1 MKFNKR
7 SDVFVEHDPFFKDEI
22 WRVVSIILTFK
33 STKRAPTNPCP
44 FDSLQIKQATKPEL
58 PGVAIWRRARSPSF
72 EGHSVPSISVCY
84 VSGCHGLPLCSLK
97 FWTTFTKVLQH
108 SNSALEP
115 HGCMNRA
122 AVVQAASCL
131 GSSGFQGRKP
141 ITNRAVSNEGTR
153 TGAIWDAAS
162 LDSIPKVTTGCTC
175 CRLSPTASFRLM
187 VSPSPQYVS
196 KQLGMKNL
204 GLFYLRLPIC
214 VFVEIKPRLS
224 PSPSFGNMILVDAHV
239 FAGYTIPNK

>member
-1 MKFNKR
+1 MFLTGR
-7 SDVFVEHDPFFKDEI
+7 CERIVFRTKCY
-22 WRVVSIILTFK
+22 LT
-33 STKRAPTNPCP
+33 
-44 FDSLQIKQATKPEL
+44 
-58 PGVAIWRRARSPSF
+58 
-72 EGHSVPSISVCY
+72 
-84 VSGCHGLPLCSLK
+84 
-97 FWTTFTKVLQH
+97 WTTFTKVLQH
-108 SNSALEP
+108 SNSAFEP

-175 CRLSPTASFRLM
+175 CRLSPAASFRLM
-187 VSPSPQYVS
+187 ASQSPRYASN
-196 KQLGMKNL
+196 QLGMKNL

-224 PSPSFGNMILVDAHV
+224 PSPSFGNMILVDTHV
-239 FAGYTIPNK
+239 FAGLQYHPKQIEIMLTSLLDFL